1 MKNKIGTR
9 EHDQLSHDAPL
20 QHTMQFIPVEPGWE
34 FITLDFESGLGPE
47 RPAIH
52 RSPMIG
58 WEHMGEFIR
67 PLFPWGPL
75 PIDEPI
81 DFETEYHAF
90 IRPNGNVITCIPY
103 PDIWPDVSTG
113 WPSVDEYVQDIIG
126 IQKSIAETSGGSTQ
140 RCH

>member
-1 MKNKIGTR
+1 MKDKFENQK
-9 EHDQLSHDAPL
+9 HDKLSHDAPL
-20 QHTMQFIPVEPGWE
+20 QRTMQFIPVEPGWE

-90 IRPNGNVITCIPY
+90 IRANGSVINCVPY
-103 PDIWPDVSTG
+103 PDIWPAVSTG
-113 WPSVDEYVQDIIG
+113 WPSVDTYVQEIIE
-126 IQKSIAETSGGSTQ
+126 IQKSIAKKSGASTD
-140 RCH
+140 RWH